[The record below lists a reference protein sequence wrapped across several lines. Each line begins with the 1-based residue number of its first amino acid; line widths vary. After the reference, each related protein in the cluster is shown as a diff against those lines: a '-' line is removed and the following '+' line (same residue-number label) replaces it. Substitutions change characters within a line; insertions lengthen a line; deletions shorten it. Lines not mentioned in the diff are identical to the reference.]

1 MSRTLRLAARAAAP
15 DRRVGRP
22 VHVTHV
28 IRGPVGRIEA
38 GDGVE
43 LWVERTGDGQGVPLV
58 LCHGGPGLW
67 DNLGRLAA
75 LIDHERPVVR
85 WDQRGCGR
93 SGGADGLFSMTQ
105 SLADLQA
112 VRRHLA
118 SRAGSSE
125 ATRGERRLLFA
136 PSSPIRHA
144 PPDSSTCPGPD
155 SVAAGTPPTR
165 RPPPRGSHQNSWRDV
180 RSSRHSRAG
189 RGRRRSSGERCG
201 GRPTSPIDVE
211 PSNSRPSMPVRRG
224 RSTWL
229 ATLRSTQSS
238 RPATPSHCSLVGD
251 PWTYPLSSST
261 VLRTLDPPSPSTTWP
276 RPCPTQMCASS
287 RRPVTHPW
295 LERPGAVAAVLR
307 PWLANRS

>member
-112 VRRHLA
+112 VRRHLGISRWIVGGHSWGASLALCAVLADPACAAGLLYLSGTGLGRSWHTAYKAASA
-118 SRAGSSE
+118 SRLTPEQLARCEVLEALPSRTRAEEVEWRTLRWAPDFADRRRALELAAIDAGAPWSVNVACNAAINAE
-125 ATRGERRLLFA
+125 LKTCDALPLLA
-136 PSSPIRHA
+136 RW
-144 PPDSSTCPGPD
+144 GPLD
-155 SVAAGTPPTR
+155 VPALLVHGAQDP
-165 RPPPRGSHQNSWRDV
+165 RPPFAIDDLAQAMPNADV
-180 RSSRHSRAG
+180 CIIKETGH
-189 RGRRRSSGERCG
+189 
-201 GRPTSPIDVE
+201 T
-211 PSNSRPSMPVRRG
+211 PV
-224 RSTWL
+224 
-229 ATLRSTQSS
+229 A
-238 RPATPSHCSLVGD
+238 
-251 PWTYPLSSST
+251 
-261 VLRTLDPPSPSTTWP
+261 
-276 RPCPTQMCASS
+276 
-287 RRPVTHPW
+287 
-295 LERPGAVAAVLR
+295 
-307 PWLANRS
+307 